1 MKQKEA
7 FTIKLLPRQEL
18 NLKSNVKDIKLKD
31 RLDFTD
37 KSFLKNV
44 YNPFLKLNYSSDK
57 EKDKLPFNPILLL
70 VVLFLLLASVL
81 FNSYF
86 QKNIDPFIFKI
97 TKFDLK
103 SSFIDVIRKPYVVTI
118 GEFGNSALAKEE
130 AIKLL
135 PRLKQVNIKQL
146 ENGLHTF
153 YIERFGSKEKA
164 YKYAKELIYNGFDLV
179 HVRYIQ
185 GLLN

>member
-1 MKQKEA
+1 MKQKE
-7 FTIKLLPRQEL
+7 TLKLLPRQEL
-18 NLKSNVKDIKLKD
+18 NLKNNIDIKLKD

-37 KSFLKNV
+37 KDFLENT
-44 YNPFLKLNYSSDK
+44 YNPFLKLNYSDNK
-57 EKDKLPFNPILLL
+57 EKDKSPFNVALLL
-70 VVLFLLLASVL
+70 VVLFLLLVSVL

-86 QKNIDPFIFKI
+86 QKNIDPILFKI
-97 TKFDLK
+97 TSFDLK
-103 SSFIDVIRKPYVVTI
+103 NSLIDVVRKPYVVTI

-130 AIKLL
+130 AIRLV

-146 ENGLHTF
+146 ENGLYTF

-164 YKYAKELIYNGFDLV
+164 YKYAKELINDGFDLV

-185 GLLN
+185 GILN